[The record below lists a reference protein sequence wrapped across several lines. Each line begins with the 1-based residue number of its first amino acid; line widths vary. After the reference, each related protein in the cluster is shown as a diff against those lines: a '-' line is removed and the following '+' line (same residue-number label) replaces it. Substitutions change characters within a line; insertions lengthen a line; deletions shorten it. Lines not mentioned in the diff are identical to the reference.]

1 MSIKVLNGRV
11 GHVGAANGSWQFD
24 VFEPN
29 SDEPV
34 DYSFDVPASHAATA
48 EGIARY
54 VVGTLAGLSEYR
66 AYASEREQRKADKAE
81 RAARNRR

>member
-1 MSIKVLNGRV
+1 MSRYDLIGQL
-11 GHVGAANGSWQFD
+11 
-24 VFEPN
+24 P
-29 SDEPV
+29 
-34 DYSFDVPASHAATA
+34 

-81 RAARNRR
+81 RAARNSSLSDYAERVVRILIDMNAPGCQWLSLVPKEESKL